1 MAVKYSKRVW
11 RDKKLKGG
19 KLLVMLALAD
29 HATEE
34 GDSWPGM
41 PLLTDKTRLTDRQ
54 IRRVLNT
61 LAEDGYITI
70 EERAV
75 GRGKRPHYKLFPN
88 EKADILSDQ
97 NEEKADI
104 SDNKSGHFVH
114 EKADISD
121 TNQSHV
127 RREPITEPPIEPE
140 KGKRTYAPSPS
151 NFGIEQRQPRRE
163 QQFVNGITEQY
174 RELGL
179 SPPEFR
185 QLVDSILDGM
195 RKRRLAELDTRQGIA
210 ELSRAQECALA
221 LAKEGYR
228 SPPQVSSLFESYRI
242 YDWRG
247 KKGELPSYEL
257 LVTHI
262 AELPDLIAAS
272 RENGNGSYRKNSTAN
287 SGQDDRGN
295 SDEYDPE
302 IQRRMD
308 EHRAKRKSEGSPYYQ

>member
-29 HATEE
+29 HATED

-104 SDNKSGHFVH
+104 SDSKSGHFVH

-127 RREPITEPPIEPE
+127 RREPITEPPIEPVGE
-140 KGKRTYAPSPS
+140 SVRVVQSGIRGAKKLTLHSPYLKKS
-151 NFGIEQRQPRRE
+151 K
-163 QQFVNGITEQY
+163 FVNGFIPPGKGKNAVEVYYERFQINLDDWRLTDPLEDDLVASCKDLELL
-174 RELGL
+174 REVVVAYHQSNFKTPRNIKL
-179 SPPEFR
+179 
-185 QLVDSILDGM
+185 ILDWYKDPSRFRNKQNGNHNGNHQQNYQRPETSKHGM
-195 RKRRLAELDTRQGIA
+195 AEHQAHDAKRR
-210 ELSRAQECALA
+210 
-221 LAKEGYR
+221 
-228 SPPQVSSLFESYRI
+228 
-242 YDWRG
+242 
-247 KKGELPSYEL
+247 
-257 LVTHI
+257 
-262 AELPDLIAAS
+262 AAG
-272 RENGNGSYRKNSTAN
+272 R
-287 SGQDDRGN
+287 
-295 SDEYDPE
+295 
-302 IQRRMD
+302 
-308 EHRAKRKSEGSPYYQ
+308 PY